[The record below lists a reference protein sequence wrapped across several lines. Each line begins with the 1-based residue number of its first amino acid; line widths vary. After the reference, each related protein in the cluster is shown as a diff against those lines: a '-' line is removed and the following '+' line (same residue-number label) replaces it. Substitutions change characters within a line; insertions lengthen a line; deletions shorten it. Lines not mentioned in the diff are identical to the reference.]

1 MEKRTFAGGA
11 HPHENKEKT
20 AKLPIEVARLPDRV
34 VIPLSQHVGAPCEAL
49 VKVGDTVAV
58 GQKIG
63 DSQAFVSAPVHASVS
78 GKVTAIEPLPG
89 PGGANVTS
97 VVIESDGFDTLA
109 EGISPRGDLAAL
121 SADEIKAIIREAG
134 IVGMGGAGFP
144 AHVKVAPPKDKK
156 VDIYIINAAEC
167 EPYVTCD
174 HRLMLERPQDIVFGL
189 KALMKAAGVSE
200 GYVGIED
207 NKPDAIE
214 AMLAAVAGETGIRV
228 AALKTKYPQ
237 GGEKQLIN
245 AITRRT
251 VPSGGLPADV
261 GVLVSNVSTAV
272 AVANAIRTGM
282 PVIER
287 TLTVTGPI
295 IKSPKNLRVRIG
307 TSFAELVEQCGG
319 LTDAAAKVI
328 NGGPMMG
335 IAQSSLAVPVA
346 KGTSCILALGEADLD
361 KTQPRACIR
370 CARCVDACPI
380 HLMPIW
386 ISQYAERGLYDE
398 AAKLNAVDCIEC
410 GTCAFVCPSRRPLV
424 EAIRVAKRVT
434 LAKRRK

>member
-11 HPHENKEKT
+11 HPHENKDKT
-20 AKLPIEVARLPDRV
+20 AKLPIEAARMPSRV
-34 VIPLSQHVGAPCEAL
+34 IIPLSQHVGAPCEPL

-63 DSQAFVSAPVHASVS
+63 DSQAFVSAPVNASVS
-78 GKVTAIEPLPG
+78 GKVTAIEPLLS
-89 PGGANVTS
+89 PGGANVMS
-97 VVIESDGFDTLA
+97 IVIESDGLDTIA
-109 EGISPRGDLAAL
+109 EGIAPRGDLASL

-144 AHVKVAPPKDKK
+144 THVKVAPPKDKK
-156 VDIYIINAAEC
+156 VDVYIINAAEC

-174 HRLMLERPQDIVFGL
+174 HRLMLERPQDIVLGF
-189 KALMKAAGVSE
+189 KALMKAAGVTR
-200 GYVGIED
+200 GYIGIED

-214 AMLAAVAGETGIRV
+214 SMLRAVANESGISV
-228 AALKTKYPQ
+228 VALKTKYPQ

-245 AITRRT
+245 AITGRV

-272 AVANAIRTGM
+272 ALADALQTGM

-295 IKSPKNLRVRIG
+295 VSTPRNLRVRIG
-307 TSFAELVEQCGG
+307 TSFADLVEQCGG
-319 LTDAAAKVI
+319 LTAPAAKVI
-328 NGGPMMG
+328 SGGPMMG
-335 IAQSSLAVPVA
+335 IAQSSLDVPVA
-346 KGTSCILALGEADLD
+346 KGTSCILVLGEADLD
-361 KTQPRACIR
+361 KTPTRACIR
-370 CARCVDACPI
+370 CARCVDACPM

-386 ISQYAERGLYDE
+386 ISQYAERDMYEE

-410 GTCAFVCPSRRPLV
+410 GTCAYVCPSRRPLV
-424 EAIRVAKRVT
+424 EAIRVAKRIA
-434 LAKRRK
+434 LAKRKK